1 TFGSGSFTFD
11 AYTFQNQSNQ
21 TQCVSIAFE
30 PNIGCSTNA
39 HCVVYSGSFVATNV
53 CTNYLAD
60 VGSSDDLTFSFEV
73 AAGATFVVAV
83 TANSPGVGDGCAY
96 RFTVIGNICQGFDY
110 CVQDDRN
117 PSRFILINSHTGAY
131 EYHDCGKGVTLSG
144 VGTVTIAFCKIQ
156 VT

>member
-1 TFGSGSFTFD
+1 
-11 AYTFQNQSNQ
+11 
-21 TQCVSIAFE
+21 
-30 PNIGCSTNA
+30 
-39 HCVVYSGSFVATNV
+39 
-53 CTNYLAD
+53 
-60 VGSSDDLTFSFEV
+60 
-73 AAGATFVVAV
+73 

-156 VT
+156 VTSSGPNPKKPDRNIFVLVNPCTMRGDASVRGPGITATATLGDADVTNNTCACPK